1 MGDLLVDLKAKWEQ
15 LTSASSTWFSH
26 LEGKYSKGGDQDT
39 KTAREYVGHKKFVL
53 TNFDR
58 QVQQKIQQAD
68 PQNTVEQRDVATVV
82 KTYLDTT
89 EAVHYDLTDR
99 NKGDATA
106 AQYAADVQ
114 EKREA
119 VYEQAKSI
127 YDLPLVIG
135 TTLSAAQSHVS
146 SSTTSKL
153 GSANGGGATPV
164 PAGSTPLS
172 KSILDVSDQPLLLV
186 LLNGLKSVGVVDAAV
201 IVQTKAL
208 FDGNFDVQSQF
219 TATDSIQNL
228 FQSWEAVMEFV
239 KQFDGLGDTPKAITS
254 LLELHF
260 GIETLYGQLSSLVS
274 ETDEDSLLSVY

>member
-82 KTYLDTT
+82 KNYLDTT

-119 VYEQAKSI
+119 VYKQAKSI
-127 YDLPLVIG
+127 YDLPLVSG
-135 TTLSAAQSHVS
+135 TTLSAAQSHVN

-172 KSILDVSDQPLLLV
+172 KSTLDVSGQWLLLV
-186 LLNGLKSVGVVDAAV
+186 LLRKLYSVDAPV
-201 IVQTKAL
+201 VVQTKAL

-260 GIETLYGQLSSLVS
+260 ELETLYGQLSSLVS